1 MEKND
6 IFKYTF
12 IFTIA
17 IFILSLCIIDQIS
30 RIFAHSF
37 NTDDVSYFL
46 GLDKRTKVE
55 LELAEKNYPLNI
67 TLSMDHT
74 DNAARLVYDIYYADD
89 DIVDDNDFT
98 KRYNKEIISSN
109 STTYALVVADLL
121 DEVLREYAEA
131 IVVDIDLTN
140 MSNLALLDNMKN
152 LTIPAVSS
160 EKDSPPLNYTKFFS
174 NNNPL
179 FNYANY
185 ETART
190 LLVEIKNIF
199 ENHLKSSSNNVT
211 NQSLDVILTLEKDLE
226 KLAGII
232 NNNDGSPAEVMELV
246 HLQIHPFLQ
255 KGFGLQTKMNM
266 NGQMNMNMSGVM
278 NMNMSGVMN
287 MK

>member
-1 MEKND
+1 M
-6 IFKYTF
+6 
-12 IFTIA
+12 
-17 IFILSLCIIDQIS
+17 ILLKD
-30 RIFAHSF
+30 
-37 NTDDVSYFL
+37 T
-46 GLDKRTKVE
+46 
-55 LELAEKNYPLNI
+55 
-67 TLSMDHT
+67 
-74 DNAARLVYDIYYADD
+74 
-89 DIVDDNDFT
+89 T
-98 KRYNKEIISSN
+98 KRLPLLN

-199 ENHLKSSSNNVT
+199 ENHLRSSSNNVT
-211 NQSLDVILTLEKDLE
+211 NQSPML
-226 KLAGII
+226 
-232 NNNDGSPAEVMELV
+232 
-246 HLQIHPFLQ
+246 F
-255 KGFGLQTKMNM
+255 
-266 NGQMNMNMSGVM
+266 
-278 NMNMSGVMN
+278 
-287 MK
+287 

>member
-1 MEKND
+1 MV
-6 IFKYTF
+6 
-12 IFTIA
+12 
-17 IFILSLCIIDQIS
+17 DQIS

-37 NTDDVSYFL
+37 NTDDASYFL

-98 KRYNKEIISSN
+98 KRYNKEITSSN

-160 EKDSPPLNYTKFFS
+160 EKDSPPLNYTKLFS

-185 ETART
+185 ETARA

-199 ENHLKSSSNNVT
+199 QNHLKSSSNNLT
-211 NQSLDVILTLEKDLE
+211 NESIDVILTLEKDLE
-226 KLAGII
+226 KLADII

-246 HLQIHPFLQ
+246 HLQIHPSLQ

-266 NGQMNMNMSGVM
+266 DGQMNMNMSGAM
-278 NMNMSGVMN
+278 DMNMSGIMN